1 MSDTSNSSGTNLWS
15 ATEHALAYLA
25 RAREIPRRV
34 EGETALIECLPPVVR
49 RLLDLGSGD
58 GHLLALVLA
67 ARPGA
72 EGVALDFSPA
82 MLERSRARFAGQARV
97 AIVEHNL
104 DDPLPDLGGFD
115 AVVSCFAIHH
125 VSHARKHALYAEVF
139 DALEPGGVFC
149 NLEHVASPTAR
160 LHEEF
165 LAALG
170 VSPADEDPSNKLL
183 DAHTQLEWLRAL
195 GFDDVDCHWKWRELA
210 LLAAVKAADF
220 RLQAH
225 GSGLPDSQASSG

>member
-1 MSDTSNSSGTNLWS
+1 MHGVEMSDDTTSTGTNLWS
-15 ATEHALAYLA
+15 STEHAVAYLG

-49 RLLDLGSGD
+49 RVLDLGSGD

-67 ARPGA
+67 ARPDA
-72 EGVALDFSPA
+72 KGVALDFSPA
-82 MLERSRARFAGQARV
+82 MLERSRARFAENPSV

-104 DDPLPDLGGFD
+104 DDPLPVLGSFD

-125 VSHARKHALYAEVF
+125 VSHARKQALYAEVLEM
-139 DALEPGGVFC
+139 LEPGGVFC
-149 NLEHVASPTAR
+149 NLEHVASPTVR

-170 VSPADEDPSNKLL
+170 VSPGDEDPSNKLL
-183 DAHTQLEWLRAL
+183 DVYTQLDWLRAL
-195 GFDDVDCHWKWRELA
+195 GFEDVDCHWKWRELA
-210 LLAAVKAADF
+210 LLAGVKRPDP
-220 RLQAH
+220 RLQAP
-225 GSGLPDSQASSG
+225 G